1 MLKRLIN
8 RKFKASE
15 VFSFLQMLKYIKLT
29 PVDTMSWDFVSTLK
43 RRRRTK
49 GRNVLSSI
57 CMKKLHLRK
66 TVWKRQNHIWE
77 PVKHLWWSFFQE
89 IANAWKLLIFFIF
102 EWMLHISAFSYIA
115 TGHRNWQVVENFV
128 SRSVLQ
134 SKRFRN

>member
-115 TGHRNWQVVENFV
+115 TGHRNWQVVEK
-128 SRSVLQ
+128 LCI
-134 SKRFRN
+134 KIRFTKQMI